1 MKIHFAR
8 LNIVSVFWMII
19 WAFTFNFNMA
29 LNKLLSEDT
38 GTFMAVF
45 TRLFFGVLVLIPFIF
60 KGGVSQVIPK
70 TFLLKRLVFQGIII
84 SISMAFTYYAYAN
97 LPLVFAT
104 SLGFSAPL
112 MTAVLAFFLLGD
124 KLTFLQWM
132 LILVGYGGV
141 IVLIHPSVYSL
152 EGFHLNWAVGASLM
166 ANLTSVLA
174 FIHTKK
180 LTTYKASP
188 LQIILFPYLVGLL
201 VMGGFVLFYWRTPQ
215 LLDYGYLALM
225 GLTATLSQYCKIKAV
240 EKSDPAIVS
249 PFEYLRLVVSVPL
262 GFILFNEL
270 PTYWTWVGSLIIVVS
285 TLFLMLIE
293 VKTATSSDMQKEGRK
308 V

>member
-8 LNIVSVFWMII
+8 LSIVSVFWMII
-19 WAFTFNFNMA
+19 WAFTFNCSMA

-45 TRLFFGVLVLIPFIF
+45 TRLFFGIIVLIPFIF
-60 KGGVSQVIPK
+60 RGGIDQLTPK
-70 TFLLKRLVFQGIII
+70 PFLLKRLILQGIIV

-97 LPLVFAT
+97 LELVFAT

-112 MTAVLAFFLLGD
+112 ITAVLAFFILGD
-124 KLTFLQWM
+124 KLTFLQWV
-132 LILVGYGGV
+132 LILIGYIGV
-141 IVLIHPSVYSL
+141 IVLIHPSVYTL
-152 EGFHLNWAVGASLM
+152 EGFKLNWAVGASLM

-174 FIHTKK
+174 FINTKK

-188 LQIILFPYLVGLL
+188 LQIILFPYLIGLF
-201 VMGGFVLFYWRTPQ
+201 VIGGFVLFYRKAPQ
-215 LLDYGYLALM
+215 LLDYGYLALI
-225 GLTATLSQYCKIKAV
+225 GLSATISQYCKIKAI

-270 PTYWTWVGSLIIVVS
+270 PTYWTWIGSLIIVAS

-293 VKTATSSDMQKEGRK
+293 IKTAKASRSE
-308 V
+308 